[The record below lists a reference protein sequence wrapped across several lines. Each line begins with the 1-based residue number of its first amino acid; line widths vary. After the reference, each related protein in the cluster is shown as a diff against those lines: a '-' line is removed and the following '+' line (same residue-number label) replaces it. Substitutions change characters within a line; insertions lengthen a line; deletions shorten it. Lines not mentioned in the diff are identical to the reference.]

1 MAIDNAE
8 IGKRIRML
16 RISRNMTIEDLS
28 IAVSCSYDHLQ
39 KAEKGKRGLS
49 IDTLDQI
56 HECFDV
62 SMDEL
67 LYGTDNFY
75 SL

>member
-16 RISRNMTIEDLS
+16 RISNNMTIQDLS
-28 IAVSCSYDHLQ
+28 VAVYCSYDHLQ
-39 KAEKGKRGLS
+39 TPEKGKRGLS

-56 HECFDV
+56 REYFDI

-67 LYGTDNFY
+67 LYGTDNYY

>member
-16 RISRNMTIEDLS
+16 RISNDMTIEDLS
-28 IAVSCSYDHLQ
+28 VAISCSYDHLQ
-39 KAEKGKRGLS
+39 KAETGKRGLG

-56 HECFDV
+56 HEYFDV

-67 LYGTDNFY
+67 LYGTDDFY
-75 SL
+75 L